1 MDYSETQ
8 TNQTALCTL
17 SEVKKS
23 FAKGARGVLNGV
35 SLSIYGGEILG
46 IRGKNGAGKSTL
58 IELLADITS
67 PDAGER
73 TYGEGVRGKI
83 AYVPQELSLYESMTG
98 LQNLAFWGIAVGL
111 PAKTIRTRSRWLLET
126 LDLSDRGKDRV
137 DTYSGGMKRRL
148 HLASALMKTPALLLL
163 DEPTVGADA
172 ESIKTILA
180 LLENLKRQGCGIV
193 LISHLSEDLSKVCDR
208 VVTLEDGRIGA

>member
-17 SEVKKS
+17 REVKKS

-73 TYGEGVRGKI
+73 TYGEGVRGRI

-193 LISHLSEDLSKVCDR
+193 LISHLSEDLSRVCDR